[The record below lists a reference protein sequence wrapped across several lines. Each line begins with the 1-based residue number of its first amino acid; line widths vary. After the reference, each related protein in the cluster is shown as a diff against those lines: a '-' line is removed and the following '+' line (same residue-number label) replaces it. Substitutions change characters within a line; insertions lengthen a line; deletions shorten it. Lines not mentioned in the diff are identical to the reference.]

1 MPRAPMP
8 RRRSSGRICCSKLR
22 QVPSRQLSG
31 SWTVPNGFSC
41 AKQNLLKCVLSLS
54 DAGDREVPAVDRVEG
69 AAKERELHHLSDAS
83 AEGGVRVRRY
93 FRKNPKGVR
102 ARA

>member
-1 MPRAPMP
+1 MTVVE
-8 RRRSSGRICCSKLR
+8 RRDSAGALVRGDTRRNEQEFLEHELTPSG
-22 QVPSRQLSG
+22 
-31 SWTVPNGFSC
+31 
-41 AKQNLLKCVLSLS
+41 
-54 DAGDREVPAVDRVEG
+54 AGDREVPAVDRVEG
-69 AAKERELHHLSDAS
+69 AANERELHHLSDAS

>member
-1 MPRAPMP
+1 
-8 RRRSSGRICCSKLR
+8 
-22 QVPSRQLSG
+22 LSG

-41 AKQNLLKCVLSLS
+41 AKQNLLKSVLSLS
-54 DAGDREVPAVDRVEG
+54 DAGYREVPAVDRVEG

-93 FRKNPKGVR
+93 FRKNPKGVG